1 VVSLYKN
8 NNKIYSY
15 FNITSSDNY
24 VLKFTLEYSKYELI
38 IKKIQEGYILQYLV
52 VILIITILS
61 VLFSLYSLNP
71 LRQALILTEEFI
83 KDILHDFNTPLSSL
97 RLNASMLKKEI
108 GDNNKILRIE
118 QSVESVLRLQSNL
131 KSYLLNET
139 QEKEIFSLNNLL
151 SQRIDLVSKLYPDI
165 NFSSNINN
173 VNLNCN
179 KDALTRIVDN
189 LLTNA
194 AKYNNKDGIVQL
206 LYIED
211 KKVLQIKDSG
221 KGIKN
226 VTKIFNRFYKEHDRG
241 IGIGLH
247 IVKKLSDE
255 LGIAISISSKVGVGT
270 TFSLSLSSLTLH

>member
-1 VVSLYKN
+1 MVSLYKN